1 MATKIQNCKFKTLVI
16 ATKSSIDC
24 SKIGSFHTAGGH
36 FLTKCIK
43 MYVFT
48 QEDTLQ
54 TLINIYIFSHFLDN
68 TTQNYD
74 NNKSQK
80 LLITNICVCT
90 LLLFTTTHYYA
101 ATAVNIAAEDLNPA
115 DCDTRSALDHG

>member
-1 MATKIQNCKFKTLVI
+1 
-16 ATKSSIDC
+16 
-24 SKIGSFHTAGGH
+24 
-36 FLTKCIK
+36 

-68 TTQNYD
+68 TTHNYD
-74 NNKSQK
+74 DNKSQK

-115 DCDTRSALDHG
+115 DCDTRSALDHS